1 MSDREPDN
9 PWDLARLH
17 AQRAEALSYDDIL
30 ASLDERTRNVAQA
43 AMPTSEDLSKWLAAD
58 GGVRDA
64 NIALIKRRSFV
75 AFGVAA
81 AVAVLLLIVTDSPAI
96 VATGAIISIGGA
108 LVYSQNQW
116 ASEAYR
122 TTFDLGLVAYHYF
135 IRQLVVTAAL
145 ISSRVTTGSGEPS
158 HGTRR

>member
-1 MSDREPDN
+1 MSDREPVN

-96 VATGAIISIGGA
+96 VATGAIIS
-108 LVYSQNQW
+108 
-116 ASEAYR
+116 
-122 TTFDLGLVAYHYF
+122 TKGLVGFVLDAMHGPSVGANARADNCGRGANCGLAGA
-135 IRQLVVTAAL
+135 RQTRYAIAPWKSGRR
-145 ISSRVTTGSGEPS
+145 SSPS
-158 HGTRR
+158 T